1 MFEDL
6 KAEWTPIYAEL
17 HATHFGV
24 RADSLERALI
34 PIRAALHT
42 YRKTPPRVIDFGAGR
57 GWILDSLLKESRIS
71 SGTGLDL
78 ISGRDPWLT
87 QAMWEPVTGDYD
99 FALSTDALEHLP
111 PQTIDVVLANIRA
124 SAPHGYLLIATRPD
138 RSGERVGRALHLT
151 VQPAEWWLD
160 RLRFHSFHP
169 TYYAVRVGYD
179 LTFVY

>member
-1 MFEDL
+1 LFEDL
-6 KAEWTPIYAEL
+6 KREWTPVYTKL
-17 HATHFGV
+17 HAKHFGV

-34 PIRAALHT
+34 PIRAALHP
-42 YRKTPPRVIDFGAGR
+42 YRRNPPRVIDFGAGK
-57 GWILDSLLKESRIS
+57 GWILDALLKEQLIR

-78 ISGRDPWLT
+78 VPGRDPWLT
-87 QAMWEPVTGDYD
+87 QAMWEPVPGEYD

-111 PQTIDVVLANIRA
+111 PQTVEAVLANIRA

-151 VQPAEWWLD
+151 VKPAEWWMGMLAKHD
-160 RLRFHSFHP
+160 FVP

-179 LTFVY
+179 LTYVY